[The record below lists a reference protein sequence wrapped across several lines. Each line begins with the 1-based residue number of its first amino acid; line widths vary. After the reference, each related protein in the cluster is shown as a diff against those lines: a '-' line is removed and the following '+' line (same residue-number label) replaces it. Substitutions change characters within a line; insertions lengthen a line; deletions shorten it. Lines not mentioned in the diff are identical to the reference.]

1 MVKGEAG
8 YHDFRS
14 GLFCFTAPNLF
25 VEESSCV
32 TENFG
37 FLKTL
42 CLGGEYHDS
51 LKKAFCLTV
60 PKIFLS
66 EPFTVSLSLS
76 VEKKYA

>member
-1 MVKGEAG
+1 MVKGEGG
-8 YHDFRS
+8 YHDIRS

-42 CLGGEYHDS
+42 CLGRENQDS

-60 PKIFLS
+60 SKIFLW
-66 EPFTVSLSLS
+66 EPFIVSLSLS
-76 VEKKYA
+76 VEKNYA